1 MLIHYND
8 LYSPALHKTL
18 TVMKLTILVD
28 PSLVIIDLYMYLIQ
42 LIHALVWTKRGE
54 EILHVQYMT
63 MPQEKNPC
71 SRGISIYNFCQLLL
85 GHDFY
90 TLNLSDLC

>member
-28 PSLVIIDLYMYLIQ
+28 PSLVIIDLFLIQ

-54 EILHVQYMT
+54 EIFACSVYDHAPGKEPLLQGYFNLQFLSTLAWSLFLHSQFV
-63 MPQEKNPC
+63 
-71 SRGISIYNFCQLLL
+71 
-85 GHDFY
+85 
-90 TLNLSDLC
+90 